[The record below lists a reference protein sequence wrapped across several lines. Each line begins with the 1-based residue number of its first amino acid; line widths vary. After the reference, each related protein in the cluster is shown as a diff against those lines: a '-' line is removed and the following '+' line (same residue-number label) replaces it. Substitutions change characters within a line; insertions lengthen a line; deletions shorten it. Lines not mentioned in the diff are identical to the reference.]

1 MKTKLN
7 SKLKLAVLALAGFTA
22 AASANISVNVGAI
35 TVAPNDSSSSLNVV
49 EKVAGLPT
57 GSTAVSV
64 DNNTQLGLTFDYKFD
79 KNWTAELIAATPF
92 SHDIAV
98 KGSAIDGLA
107 IGNTKQLPPTL
118 LAQYHFDLGNSNFD
132 PFVGAGLNYTK
143 FFDESA
149 SGALKTTLQAL
160 KVTTATDD
168 VDLKLKASWGLAL
181 QAGFN
186 YKLSDNWGL
195 HFVATK
201 MDIDTTGEV
210 RVNDKVIQSVDV
222 QIDPMVY
229 MVGVRWSM

>member
-1 MKTKLN
+1 MNTKLN
-7 SKLKLAVLALAGFTA
+7 LLALALAGFTT

-57 GSTAVSV
+57 GSTAVGVNS
-64 DNNTQLGLTFDYKFD
+64 NSQLGLTIDYKINQ
-79 KNWTAELIAATPF
+79 NWTAELIAATPF
-92 SHDIAV
+92 SHDIEV
-98 KGSAIDGLA
+98 EGSAIDGLD
-107 IGNTKQLPPTL
+107 IGKTKHLPPTL
-118 LAQYHFDLGNSNFD
+118 VAQYHFDVGNSNFD
-132 PFVGAGLNYTK
+132 PFVGVGLNYTK

-160 KVTTATDD
+160 KVTTASDD

-186 YKLSDNWGL
+186 YKLSDNWGT
-195 HFVATK
+195 HFAVSK

-210 RVNDKVIQSVDV
+210 RVNDNVIQSVDV
-222 QIDPMVY
+222 QIDPWVY